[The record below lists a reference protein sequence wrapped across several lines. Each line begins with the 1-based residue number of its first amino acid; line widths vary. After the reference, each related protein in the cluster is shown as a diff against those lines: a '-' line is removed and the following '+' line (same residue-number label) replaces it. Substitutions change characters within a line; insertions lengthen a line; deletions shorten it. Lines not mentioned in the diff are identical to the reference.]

1 MKKIFKM
8 KKASVLFLSLI
19 LAASM
24 LTACSGTKKD
34 NTTEKTDANNTSNNS
49 AEETK
54 EPVEIT
60 MWGSWGGDQ
69 VAQLEAQIA
78 NFNNSQDEIIVKY
91 AVQDSL
97 EQKLLTAIASN
108 EVPDIVLWDRF
119 NTGVYAPKGALSP
132 LDDLVKRDGI
142 DLTKFYEPAVDELTS
157 NGTLYGIPLT
167 VDARV
172 LFYNKD
178 MFAEANIDP
187 ASIQTWDDLRD
198 AAIKLTKRENG
209 TLVQAGLSLRDV
221 GLFNNWI
228 VQAGGK
234 MIDDSTNP
242 PTVAFNT
249 QAGLDVLTFWSKL
262 QNEDKVYDLGF
273 EDGYGGDG
281 FKAGKVAITYNGP
294 WTLESYKDAGLN
306 FGVIQ
311 PVEGPTGIRSAATI
325 AACLLYKN
333 LKEETYLEKALKI
346 NEWQREK
353 LFDEVSGAVYDA
365 YHLTEGINTWTSTY
379 NQGTFIGAATML
391 YEHTGDKKYLEDAK
405 LAADYTMIHMYH
417 YGVMNNE
424 EEGNDLPGFK
434 GILAR
439 WLGYYIKVSGRNDY
453 NDWFIKNA
461 KVAWNNRNSSG
472 ITWTQWAQKTEDQFY
487 TAWGCSAVVSLLQNC
502 PSE

>member
-8 KKASVLFLSLI
+8 KKASALLLSLI
-19 LAASM
+19 LAAGM
-24 LTACSGTKKD
+24 LTACSGTKTD
-34 NTTEKTDANNTSNNS
+34 NTTEKTDANNTTNNT

-69 VAQLEAQIA
+69 VAQLEEQIA

-119 NTGVYAPKGALSP
+119 NTSVYAPKGALSP

-157 NGTLYGIPLT
+157 NGALYGIPLT

-187 ASIQTWDDLRD
+187 ASIQTWDDLRE

-209 TLVQAGLSLRDV
+209 TLVQAGLSLKDV

-249 QAGLDVLTFWSKL
+249 QAGFDVLAFWSKL

-311 PVEGPTGIRSAATI
+311 PVEGPTGIRSAMMGGFGLAIPNKAKHMEEAWTFI
-325 AACLLYKN
+325 KWWTTQPENGVEFAKISGNLPANIDAAADPYFMEDEILSVFSEAMSYANIRSKVIGYSDVEGLALIPQLQLFMSGEITAEEALN
-333 LKEETYLEKALKI
+333 VAEEQGNNILKE
-346 NEWQREK
+346 
-353 LFDEVSGAVYDA
+353 
-365 YHLTEGINTWTSTY
+365 
-379 NQGTFIGAATML
+379 AA
-391 YEHTGDKKYLEDAK
+391 
-405 LAADYTMIHMYH
+405 
-417 YGVMNNE
+417 
-424 EEGNDLPGFK
+424 
-434 GILAR
+434 
-439 WLGYYIKVSGRNDY
+439 
-453 NDWFIKNA
+453 
-461 KVAWNNRNSSG
+461 
-472 ITWTQWAQKTEDQFY
+472 Q
-487 TAWGCSAVVSLLQNC
+487 
-502 PSE
+502 

>member
-311 PVEGPTGIRSAATI
+311 PVEGPTGIRSAMMGGFGLAIPNKAKHMEEAWTFI
-325 AACLLYKN
+325 KWWTTQPENGVEFAKISGNLPANIDAAADPYFMEDEILSVFSEAMSYANIRSKVLGYSDVEGLALIPQLQLFMSGEITAEEALKVAEEQGN
-333 LKEETYLEKALKI
+333 NILKE
-346 NEWQREK
+346 
-353 LFDEVSGAVYDA
+353 
-365 YHLTEGINTWTSTY
+365 
-379 NQGTFIGAATML
+379 AA
-391 YEHTGDKKYLEDAK
+391 
-405 LAADYTMIHMYH
+405 
-417 YGVMNNE
+417 
-424 EEGNDLPGFK
+424 
-434 GILAR
+434 
-439 WLGYYIKVSGRNDY
+439 
-453 NDWFIKNA
+453 
-461 KVAWNNRNSSG
+461 
-472 ITWTQWAQKTEDQFY
+472 Q
-487 TAWGCSAVVSLLQNC
+487 
-502 PSE
+502 